1 MGIGENDDRKS
12 DHEEASASKKTKRF
26 AKNRWAEKKTRKV
39 ELGWIHE
46 GKQVRR
52 RRGGGTRSLNVPK
65 ESKKDDILQYA
76 KDLFFPNG
84 QSKIRRCEILS
95 HDMLDYQEEAVFDED
110 IKVGII

>member
-1 MGIGENDDRKS
+1 MRLLLK
-12 DHEEASASKKTKRF
+12 
-26 AKNRWAEKKTRKV
+26 KNRWAEKKTRKV